1 MKDDEENITYIKD
14 WKTDKYLKLRENW
27 DKLPEGHWFRN
38 WLEEDKELA
47 MERYRLI
54 PTVVSIISSV
64 EFALEEG
71 VEFPDYLKL
80 IQLVV
85 KNHVQ
90 MQDGEVL

>member
-1 MKDDEENITYIKD
+1 MKGDEENITYIKD

-64 EFALEEG
+64 EFAL
-71 VEFPDYLKL
+71 
-80 IQLVV
+80 VV

>member
-1 MKDDEENITYIKD
+1 MNDDEKNITYIKD

-54 PTVVSIISSV
+54 PTVVSIINSV

-71 VEFPDYLKL
+71 IEFPDYLKL
-80 IQLVV
+80 VKLVV
-85 KNHVQ
+85 KYHVQ
-90 MQDGEVL
+90 VESEEG

>member
-1 MKDDEENITYIKD
+1 MKGDEENITYIKD

-54 PTVVSIISSV
+54 PTVVSIINSV

-71 VEFPDYLKL
+71 IEFPDYLKL
-80 IQLVV
+80 VKLVV
-85 KNHVQ
+85 KYHVQ
-90 MQDGEVL
+90 VESEEG